1 MTGIQTNQH
10 FTQQNNQIFM
20 YFRHNI
26 LLHATAH
33 IVSSTRRA
41 RALFTHISFI
51 DEFIPKP
58 FLTSQIILYI
68 LVNHGT
74 TN

>member
-20 YFRHNI
+20 YFQHTI
-26 LLHATAH
+26 LLHAAAH
-33 IVSSTRRA
+33 I
-41 RALFTHISFI
+41 I

-58 FLTSQIILYI
+58 FLTIQQTSLGFRRHLITNFPHIYHGITYNKLYS
-68 LVNHGT
+68 
-74 TN
+74 

>member
-10 FTQQNNQIFM
+10 FRQQNNQIFM
-20 YFRHNI
+20 YFQHNI

-33 IVSSTRRA
+33 I
-41 RALFTHISFI
+41 I

-58 FLTSQIILYI
+58 FLTIQIILYI
-68 LVNHGT
+68 LGLRPRKFHKPPSAFGDI
-74 TN
+74 